1 MTEATNYWGA
11 LAAAPSLAKSGD
23 TAKLREALARAARG
37 AAPADAAT
45 AERRR
50 ALVEKIAGLYGVP
63 LDALDTPVSNPV
75 PAGAGI
81 SLVTCCRN
89 RNENL
94 LKALPSWLACPEITE
109 IVIVDW
115 TSGEKVAPAILA
127 AGLDDPRIRVIR
139 VEDEPRWILSHAFNV
154 GFQHARE
161 EKILKTDADIVL
173 DPDFFRLNPLRPGQ
187 FIAGNW
193 RRAKEG
199 QAFVNGFF
207 YVWRDTLMKIGGFNE
222 YITTYGWDDDEIY
235 SRFLEEGLT
244 RVDVSGDTI
253 YHLPH
258 DDAARTEKAPPPS
271 TAPAIETLPASTI
284 FLIRRNRQLTNAM
297 PVWNGTRPPVEY
309 ERLVE
314 DETRPVLRRRPG
326 SGDAPPATI
335 ATEAFLAAARELLA
349 WRLGDVV
356 YGLELDR
363 IDRLVRTRR
372 WDDID
377 LADIIGAKSSRPDQ
391 IVENQRWLLIDAR
404 QAAPAAAG
412 EAWAAIAPKLG
423 ASGLTPVWLG
433 GAPQGYDGPAL
444 DTHVQ
449 LAAGEPI
456 DLKALA
462 RPELLTAR
470 AYTLVLDHGQAP
482 APTPRPAA
490 PQVQTRKRARLY
502 ADGQHGLGNR
512 MRALG
517 SAAAIAAAT
526 DRELVVVWEPDFH
539 CDCRFTDLFDYVGPV
554 EHAAF
559 AADAAGKGAAVFNY
573 MEIEEGAQKDQP
585 VEMKDGQDV
594 YLRSAYVLRHPAS
607 NWTTEND
614 FLRSLRPAEAVLQLI
629 DQVRWPNN
637 VSVHVRMA
645 GGKQFEHLPWES
657 VENWTQKGHDQVAYW
672 RERSHY
678 SAFLKRIDALLEAG
692 EADTFFLA
700 ADLTETYRVFEER
713 YGDRI
718 AYLPRSINDR
728 SAEQLRYALADA
740 LLLSRAHRLLGS
752 TWSSFS
758 ELAMRLAEAPMKV
771 EMSGKDF

>member
-1 MTEATNYWGA
+1 MFDATNFWSA
-11 LAAAPSLAKSGD
+11 LAASPSCARSGD
-23 TAKLREALARAARG
+23 QERLRDTLMLAARG
-37 AAPADAAT
+37 AALADGPT

-50 ALVEKIAGLYGVP
+50 ALVERLAALYDVPVLDIQASASEALTDLGGV
-63 LDALDTPVSNPV
+63 
-75 PAGAGI
+75 

-94 LKALPSWLACPEITE
+94 LKALPSWLACPEITD

-115 TSGEKVAPAILA
+115 TSGEPVAPAIQA
-127 AGLDDPRIRVIR
+127 AGLDDTRIRVIR

-161 EKILKTDADIVL
+161 ERILKTDADIVL
-173 DPDFFRLNPLRPGQ
+173 DADFFRLNPLRPGQ

-207 YVWRDTLMKIGGFNE
+207 YVWRNALMKIGGFNE
-222 YITTYGWDDDEIY
+222 YITTYGWDDDELY
-235 SRFLEEGLT
+235 ARLLEEGLA

-258 DDAARTEKAPPPS
+258 DDAARTEKAPPPP
-271 TAPAIETLPASTI
+271 TAPAIDTLPASTT

-297 PVWNGTRPPVEY
+297 PTWNGTRRPVEY
-309 ERLVE
+309 DQLSH
-314 DETRPVLRRRPG
+314 DEARPVLRRRPG
-326 SGDAPPATI
+326 SGDVPSASI
-335 ATEAFLAAARELLA
+335 AREAFLAAARELLA

-363 IDRLVRTRR
+363 VDRLVRTRC

-377 LADIIGAKSSRPDQ
+377 LADIIGAKAAPLDQ
-391 IVENQRWLLIDAR
+391 IVANQRWLMIDAR
-404 QAAPAAAG
+404 QASPSLAA
-412 EAWAAIAPKLG
+412 EAWAALAPKL
-423 ASGLTPVWLG
+423 AATGLTPVWLG
-433 GAPQGYDGPAL
+433 KAPQGYDGPAL

-449 LAAGEPI
+449 PDAGEPI
-456 DLKALA
+456 DLKALD
-462 RPELLTAR
+462 RPERLTAQ
-470 AYTLVLDHGQAP
+470 AYTLVLNAAP
-482 APTPRPAA
+482 APRPAS
-490 PQVQTRKRARLY
+490 PQVQTHKRAKLY

-512 MRALG
+512 LRALG

-526 DRELVVVWEPDFH
+526 GRELVVVWEPDFH
-539 CDCRFTDLFDYVGPV
+539 CDCRFTDLFDYDGPV

-559 AADAAGKGAAVFNY
+559 AADAARRGAAVFNY

-607 NWTTEND
+607 NWTVEND
-614 FLRSLRPAEAVLQLI
+614 FLRALRPAGPVLDLV
-629 DQVRWPNN
+629 DTVRWPNDIA
-637 VSVHVRMA
+637 VHVRTA

-657 VENWTQKGHDQVAYW
+657 VANWTQEGHEQVAYW

-678 SAFLKRIDALLEAG
+678 SAFLKRIDALLQAG
-692 EADTFFLA
+692 EAKTLFLA
-700 ADLTETYRVFEER
+700 ADLPETYQVFQER

-718 AYLPRSINDR
+718 AFLPRSVNDR
-728 SAEQLRYALADA
+728 SAQQLRYALADA
-740 LLLSRAHRLLGS
+740 LLLSRANRLLGS

-758 ELAMRLAEAPMKV
+758 ELAMRLADAPMTV
-771 EMSGKDF
+771 EMSGRDF

>member
-1 MTEATNYWGA
+1 MLDETNFWNA
-11 LAAAPSLAKSGD
+11 LAASPTFARSGD
-23 TAKLREALARAARG
+23 QAKLRETLALAARG
-37 AAPADAAT
+37 AALAEGPT

-50 ALVEKIAGLYGVP
+50 ALVERIAALYDIP
-63 LDALDTPVSNPV
+63 ALDIQATASPSITDLGGV
-75 PAGAGI
+75 

-94 LKALPSWLACPEITE
+94 LKALPSWLACPEITD

-115 TSGEKVAPAILA
+115 TSSERVAPAIEA
-127 AGLDDPRIRVIR
+127 EGLDDTRIRVIR

-161 EKILKTDADIVL
+161 ERILKTDADIVL

-199 QAFVNGFF
+199 QAFINGFF

-222 YITTYGWDDDEIY
+222 YITSYGWDDDELY
-235 SRFLEEGLT
+235 GRLLEEGLA

-258 DDAARTEKAPPPS
+258 DDAARTEKAPPPP
-271 TAPAIETLPASTI
+271 TAPAIDTLPASTT
-284 FLIRRNRQLTNAM
+284 FLIRRNRQLTKAM
-297 PVWNGTRPPVEY
+297 PTWNGTRRQVEY
-309 ERLVE
+309 DQLSH
-314 DETRPVLRRRPG
+314 DEARPVLRRRPG
-326 SGDAPPATI
+326 SGDVPPDTI
-335 ATEAFLAAARELLA
+335 AGEAFLAAARELLA
-349 WRLGDVV
+349 WRIGDLV

-377 LADIIGAKSSRPDQ
+377 LADIIGAKAVRPDQ
-391 IVENQRWLLIDAR
+391 IVANQRWLLIDAR
-404 QAAPAAAG
+404 QASPATG
-412 EAWAAIAPKLG
+412 TETWAALAPKLT

-433 GAPQGYDGPAL
+433 KAPKGYDGPAL
-444 DTHVQ
+444 DTHVP
-449 LAAGEPI
+449 LAADALI

-462 RPELLTAR
+462 RPERLTAH
-470 AYTLVLDHGQAP
+470 AYTLVLDSGPASAP
-482 APTPRPAA
+482 GPRPVA
-490 PQVQTRKRARLY
+490 PQVQTHKRAKLY

-512 MRALG
+512 LRALG

-539 CDCRFTDLFDYVGPV
+539 CDCRFTDLFDYNGPV

-559 AADAAGKGAAVFNY
+559 AADAARRGAAVFNY
-573 MEIEEGAQKDQP
+573 MEIEEGAHKDQP
-585 VEMKDGQDV
+585 VEMKDDQDV

-607 NWTTEND
+607 NWTSEND
-614 FLRSLRPAEAVLQLI
+614 FLRALKPAEPVLALT
-629 DQVRWPNN
+629 DTVRWPND

-657 VENWTQKGHDQVAYW
+657 VENWTQEGHEQVAYW

-678 SAFLKRIDALLEAG
+678 SAFLKRIDALVQAG
-692 EADTFFLA
+692 EAKTFFLA
-700 ADLTETYRVFEER
+700 ADLPETYRVFEER
-713 YGDRI
+713 YGDQI
-718 AYLPRSINDR
+718 AYLPRSTNDR

-758 ELAMRLAEAPMKV
+758 ELAMRLAAAPMQV
-771 EMSGKDF
+771 EMSGRDF